1 MLVYGVGSL
10 KRARLSP
17 SLIATANTLR
27 CAHDTEVFRI
37 REPAANDEIIVCKL
51 AGCEVELLI
60 DSGASINAITV
71 YDKLLSE
78 SITNRVFN
86 VQNDSSKSLTAYAT
100 KIPLKIMAT
109 LETDLWIDEERPHG
123 VELFYVIQGARRS
136 LLGRETSIRYNVL
149 QIGRNV
155 SIAPNIDTQDIK
167 ECHNINSVSSAVENK
182 VERFPSFDLPPVK
195 LNIDK
200 SIAPHRSTYSSIPPG
215 WREATNRRIEEMLA
229 SDIIERV
236 TSEMDTSHCSALLAV
251 AKGKDDF
258 RLVVDLRGP
267 NKCII
272 REPHKMPTL
281 DSISAKHRELS
292 GFQPSIYPTLSFTS
306 NCMKSRD
313 M

>member
-1 MLVYGVGSL
+1 MSEC
-10 KRARLSP
+10 RARSHKRTRWSP
-17 SLIATANTLR
+17 PLMATFRYANDSEVLR
-27 CAHDTEVFRI
+27 I
-37 REPAANDEIIVCKL
+37 GEPAANDEVIVCKL
-51 AGCEVELLI
+51 AGCDVEFLI
-60 DSGASINAITV
+60 DSGAAINAITEQV
-71 YDKLLSE
+71 FDELLSE

-86 VQNDSSKSLTAYAT
+86 VRSDEIKSLSAYAT
-100 KIPLKIMAT
+100 KIPLKIVAT

-149 QIGRNV
+149 QIGRKV
-155 SIAPNIDTQDIK
+155 PIASTNDTRIIK
-167 ECHNINSVSSAVENK
+167 EGCNINSVSSAPESK
-182 VERFPSFDLPPVK
+182 AERFPSFNLPPVK

-215 WREATNRRIEEMLA
+215 WREATNRRIEEMLV

-236 TSEMDTSHCSALLAV
+236 TSEMDRSHCSALLAV

-281 DSISAKHRELS
+281 DLIAAKLKGAKWFSTIDLS
-292 GFQPSIYPTLSFTS
+292 NVLS
-306 NCMKSRD
+306 R
-313 M
+313 